1 MAGAESSTSHTF
13 NQAQSL
19 TQCIVLIIQSEANL
33 PHPPW
38 YRLYTR
44 ITDVVWLHGVI
55 IEHAAAITRA
65 AEHVRAI
72 EEEEER
78 QRDVLEL
85 EVVIDDDVDPYDDGV
100 VRDETVK
107 HSVDF
112 TAGTREIISYNNQP
126 KVTDEG

>member
-1 MAGAESSTSHTF
+1 M
-13 NQAQSL
+13 
-19 TQCIVLIIQSEANL
+19 QSEAIL

-44 ITDVVWLHGVI
+44 ITDVVWLHDVI

-72 EEEEER
+72 EEEER
-78 QRDVLEL
+78 QWDVLEF

-100 VRDETVK
+100 VRDDRQYTPLIELRVR
-107 HSVDF
+107 
-112 TAGTREIISYNNQP
+112 GR
-126 KVTDEG
+126 